1 MLHNDSRQLLFV
13 ELASSTNSSVG
24 KRKVPKPQS
33 LYDAVARRSQP
44 DRYLRRRRV
53 DSRSGRTKAVAPEE
67 VLASR
72 WQRQLQRRGE
82 ADEGE
87 DEEVDKN
94 TKMMQSGLALS
105 GERDE
110 ALPDSVR
117 VLSEKVLTVR
127 IY

>member
-1 MLHNDSRQLLFV
+1 
-13 ELASSTNSSVG
+13 
-24 KRKVPKPQS
+24 
-33 LYDAVARRSQP
+33 
-44 DRYLRRRRV
+44 LRRRRV
-53 DSRSGRTKAVAPEE
+53 DPRSGRTAGGKAVDPEE

-117 VLSEKVLTVR
+117 VLLEKVLTVR